1 MAVKNYHLYLAAK
14 EHSLLM
20 IYVGGIE
27 SIPNIYICVAGRD
40 QSSQVSQLLNKEY
53 FAIE

>member
-27 SIPNIYICVAGRD
+27 SIPNIYICGA
-40 QSSQVSQLLNKEY
+40 EA
-53 FAIE
+53 AIL

>member
-27 SIPNIYICVAGRD
+27 SIPNVYICAFEESFTQG
-40 QSSQVSQLLNKEY
+40 L
-53 FAIE
+53 

>member
-27 SIPNIYICVAGRD
+27 SIPNIYICEEYALAFF
-40 QSSQVSQLLNKEY
+40 VSKV
-53 FAIE
+53 